1 MYVKD
6 PYTNEQRYF
15 NLYLPEVAMT
25 PSRHAVLISLHGYS
39 VDAESMQKTDK
50 LNERLNK
57 RNVYVA
63 YGQAVK
69 HTSVFGGMGGTE

>member
-1 MYVKD
+1 MTVKD
-6 PYTNEQRYF
+6 PYTNEPRFF
-15 NLYLPEVAMT
+15 NLYIPDLPNT
-25 PSRHAVLISLHGYS
+25 TTTISVLISLHGYS
-39 VDAESMQKTDK
+39 VDAAHMQKTDK

-57 RNVYVA
+57 RDVYVA